1 MPKDFVLFLAF
12 IAALVLIGFGALKYA
27 YAFGRASLG
36 AEISYVCAP

>member
-1 MPKDFVLFLAF
+1 MKDYFLLLAF
-12 IAALVLIGFGALKYA
+12 LGALFVIGFGAIKYA